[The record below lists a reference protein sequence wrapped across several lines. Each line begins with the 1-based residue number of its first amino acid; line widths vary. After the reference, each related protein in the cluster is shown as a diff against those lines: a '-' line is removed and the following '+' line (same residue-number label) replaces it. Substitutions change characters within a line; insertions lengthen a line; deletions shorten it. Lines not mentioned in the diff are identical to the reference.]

1 MYLFMYLFGC
11 IIAGESPS
19 IEWSSCTKEI
29 WQQNLEANVGKC
41 MENLPENLHDDAMTC
56 GNFFIDEGVYYI
68 IYMST
73 SDISY
78 SNIDCLHNGHITP
91 IVECFCKP

>member
-1 MYLFMYLFGC
+1 MYLFGC

-41 MENLPENLHDDAMTC
+41 MENLPESLHDDAMTC
-56 GNFFIDEGVYYI
+56 GNFFIDEDVLAEAGVTDFEKYAVNPELEL
-68 IYMST
+68 MP
-73 SDISY
+73 DFF
-78 SNIDCLHNGHITP
+78 
-91 IVECFCKP
+91 V